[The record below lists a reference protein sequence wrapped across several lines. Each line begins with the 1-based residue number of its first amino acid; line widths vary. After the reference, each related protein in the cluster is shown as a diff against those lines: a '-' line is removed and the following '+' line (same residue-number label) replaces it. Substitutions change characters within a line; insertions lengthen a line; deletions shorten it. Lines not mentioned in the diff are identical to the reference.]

1 MFRITPTKKVIYGM
15 SPPLLHDHKLTRRNG
30 EDLSIWSKDDMELP
44 SKHIESTPASTSTSA
59 SNLSISS
66 GSTTLAPTP
75 STPAYT
81 PEGIQTGSGVTAALV
96 TDGARAIRA
105 ISRPFPVATVGQ
117 VKKADFDI
125 ASTTFRLVV
134 SVRPDDFTSTGLSTE
149 IYLPFIHYAKS
160 LESQKAYHDDKK
172 ANANTALEL
181 DVDIK
186 TTEGSY
192 SIQGQYLT
200 WTYPAPKRET
210 TYTIEVTRKGGAIVR
225 DVGYAQASGSWSDV
239 CGGCVIA

>member
-1 MFRITPTKKVIYGM
+1 LF
-15 SPPLLHDHKLTRRNG
+15 HELTNRNG

-44 SKHIESTPASTSTSA
+44 SKHIESAPASSTSTSTSA

-66 GSTTLAPTP
+66 GSTTLAPSP
-75 STPAYT
+75 SAPTYT
-81 PEGIQTGSGVTAALV
+81 PEGVHTGSDVTAALL

-117 VKKADFDI
+117 IKKADFDI
-125 ASTTFRLVV
+125 ASTTFRLAVT
-134 SVRPDDFTSTGLSTE
+134 VRPDDFTSTGISTE

-160 LESQKAYHDDKK
+160 LENQKAYHDDKK
-172 ANANTALEL
+172 SDSTNTALEL
-181 DVDIK
+181 DVEIK

-192 SIQGQYLT
+192 TTRGQYLT
-200 WTYPAPKRET
+200 WTYPAPRRET
-210 TYTIEVTRKGGAIVR
+210 TYTIEIKRKGGVIVQ